1 MKPPPWLAQAIA
13 DEGALVLQGKKPRTE
28 ADAAI
33 AAATR
38 DHPEFGAGLATVS
51 ALGMFGKYV
60 RKNTSSGDLFQ
71 AQMFQGLPAS
81 MLIAPKREIPVRDMT
96 ATDLDHAKNMLYART
111 ANQVRG
117 TREAVMAER
126 AAFDEFY
133 GRVRPLLDG
142 DLTVA
147 DVMGKAALAVLPE
160 AGPEVQPDWLAI
172 ALARLDPE
180 AVAEEMARHPEYL
193 HGLLT
198 DIATGLHDGMTLDE
212 AVKTA
217 ADKAA

>member
-1 MKPPPWLAQAIA
+1 VNPPTWLKEALATI
-13 DEGALVLQGKKPRTE
+13 GARHLHGQMTRAE
-28 ADAAI
+28 ADSAI
-33 AAATR
+33 IAVTR
-38 DHPEFGAGLATVS
+38 EHPEYGASIGEAS
-51 ALGMFGKYV
+51 ALSALGKYV

-81 MLIAPKREIPVRDMT
+81 MLIAPKREVPVRDMT
-96 ATDLDHAKNMLYART
+96 AADLDHAKNMLYART

-147 DVMGKAALAVLPE
+147 DVLGKAALAVLPE
-160 AGPEVQPDWLAI
+160 PGPDGKPDWLVI
-172 ALARLDPE
+172 ALARLEPE
-180 AVAEEMARHPEYL
+180 AVAEEIARHPEYL

-198 DIATGLHDGMTLDE
+198 DIASGLHDGLTLAD
-212 AVKTA
+212 AIA
-217 ADKAA
+217 AAAEKAA